1 MGCTRQVIRRVAL
14 QQSDALRARFMAEV
28 SVYDPAMFMWIDE
41 SGCDRRDTLR
51 KYGYSIRGIPPK
63 SQILLTR
70 GKRYSAIPMKGTI
83 VLPLSACLILCSVY
97 CIVLR

>member
-1 MGCTRQVIRRVAL
+1 
-14 QQSDALRARFMAEV
+14 MAEV

-41 SGCDRRDTLR
+41 SRCDRRDTLR

-70 GKRYSAIPMKGTI
+70 GKRYSAIPIMSQEGIHDVCLFEGT
-83 VLPLSACLILCSVY
+83 VNGDKFEDFLRDYLVPLLLIPMEP
-97 CIVLR
+97 I